1 MSLSFVLVLSACHKD
16 DDIQGQTTN
25 TTTTISQN
33 ENTTQEPISNTETT
47 TTVKKEKLVGEWVC
61 DETILPKSFYAE
73 YYNPQITKTNIQLR
87 TTYKYNENGTF
98 SMSISILNM
107 SEVRTEYRA
116 LVVEGARLKIEKNGK
131 FMTTDDVLYYEKYA
145 DESLE
150 KICLTEKGNYS
161 VDGNK
166 IVYTMNDKNYYETF
180 MLNGDELMLITSSV
194 SDEGYP
200 VNLVRK

>member
-1 MSLSFVLVLSACHKD
+1 MLSACHKD
-16 DDIQGQTTN
+16 GVQGQTTD
-25 TTTTISQN
+25 TTTTNSQN
-33 ENTTQEPISNTETT
+33 ENTTQEQNLNTETT
-47 TTVKKEKLVGEWVC
+47 TTVKKEKLVGEWIC
-61 DETILPKSFYAE
+61 DETILPQSFYTD

-87 TTYKYNENGTF
+87 TTYNFNENGTF

-116 LVVEGARLKIEKNGK
+116 LVVEGARLKIEKQGK

-145 DESLE
+145 DESL
-150 KICLTEKGNYS
+150 KKVCITEKGNYS
-161 VDGNK
+161 VDGNT
-166 IVYTMNDKNYYETF
+166 INYTMNGENYFETF

>member
-1 MSLSFVLVLSACHKD
+1 MSFVFALSACNKD
-16 DDIQGQTTN
+16 DVQGQTTN
-25 TTTTISQN
+25 TTTTNSQN
-33 ENTTQEPISNTETT
+33 ENTTQEQISNTETT
-47 TTVKKEKLVGEWVC
+47 TTVKKEKLVGEWIC
-61 DETILPKSFYAE
+61 DETISPKDFYAE
-73 YYNPQITKTNIQLR
+73 YYNSKITKTNIKLR
-87 TTYKYNENGTF
+87 TTYKFNENGTF

-116 LVVEGARLKIEKNGK
+116 LVVEGGRLKIEKQGK
-131 FMTTDDVLYYEKYA
+131 FMTTDDVLYYENYA
-145 DESLE
+145 DESLK
-150 KICLTEKGNYS
+150 KICITEKGNYS

-166 IVYTMNDKNYYETF
+166 INYTMNDKNYFETF

>member
-1 MSLSFVLVLSACHKD
+1 MSFVFAFSACNKD
-16 DDIQGQTTN
+16 DVQGQTTN
-25 TTTTISQN
+25 TTTTIPQN
-33 ENTTQEPISNTETT
+33 ETKTQEPASNTETT
-47 TTVKKEKLVGEWVC
+47 TTIEKEKIVGEWIC
-61 DETILPKSFYAE
+61 DEIISPQSFYTD
-73 YYNPQITKTNIQLR
+73 YYNPEITKTNIQLR
-87 TTYKYNENGTF
+87 TTYKYDENGSF

-107 SEVRTEYRA
+107 SEVRKEYRA

-145 DESLE
+145 DESLK
-150 KICLTEKGNYS
+150 KICITEKGNYS

-166 IVYTMNDKNYYETF
+166 INYAMNGENYFETF

>member
-1 MSLSFVLVLSACHKD
+1 MSFVFVLSACNKD
-16 DDIQGQTTN
+16 DVQGQTTD
-25 TTTTISQN
+25 TTTTIPQN
-33 ENTTQEPISNTETT
+33 ENTTQEQVSNTETT
-47 TTVKKEKLVGEWVC
+47 TTVKKEKLVGEWIC
-61 DETILPKSFYAE
+61 DETISPKAFYTD
-73 YYNPQITKTNIQLR
+73 YYNPKITKTNIQLR
-87 TTYKYNENGTF
+87 TTYNFNENGTF

-116 LVVEGARLKIEKNGK
+116 LVVEGARLKIEKQGK

-145 DESLE
+145 DESLK
-150 KICLTEKGNYS
+150 KICITEKGNYS
-161 VDGNK
+161 VDGNT
-166 IVYTMNDKNYYETF
+166 INYTMNGENYFETF